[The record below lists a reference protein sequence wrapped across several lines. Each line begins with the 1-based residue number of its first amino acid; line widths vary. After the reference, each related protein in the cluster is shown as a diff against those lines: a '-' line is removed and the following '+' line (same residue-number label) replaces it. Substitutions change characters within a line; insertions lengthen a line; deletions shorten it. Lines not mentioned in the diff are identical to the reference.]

1 MSSSPRPDHFLAI
14 DWGTT
19 NRRIFEI
26 ANGVVV
32 SEQRDEQGVRALEAG
47 QYDQALASTRARF
60 GQLPILM
67 AGMIGSTRGM
77 VDAGYCPTPV
87 RLGDLAAR
95 LVQVA
100 ENAWIVPGASH
111 SDTAHGD
118 VMRGEEV
125 QFLGAMRVGA
135 LPPNALLCQPGTHCK
150 WAQLVDDAI
159 ASFETAMTGE
169 MFDLLRTHA
178 LIAPQLQGEIKPGS
192 AFREGVAA
200 ARGGD
205 LLGGLFGVRADALL
219 KRRPANQMASYASGL
234 LIGADCVAH
243 ATHTVVTVLADN
255 RLGPLYAT
263 ALDELGITSRNIDSQ
278 AAFVAGIVA
287 IRELSR

>member
-1 MSSSPRPDHFLAI
+1 
-14 DWGTT
+14 
-19 NRRIFEI
+19 
-26 ANGVVV
+26 
-32 SEQRDEQGVRALEAG
+32 
-47 QYDQALASTRARF
+47 
-60 GQLPILM
+60 
-67 AGMIGSTRGM
+67 
-77 VDAGYCPTPV
+77 
-87 RLGDLAAR
+87 
-95 LVQVA
+95 
-100 ENAWIVPGASH
+100 
-111 SDTAHGD
+111 
-118 VMRGEEV
+118 MRGEEV
-125 QFLGAMRVGA
+125 QFLARCGSGHYLQTPCSASPA
-135 LPPNALLCQPGTHCK
+135 PTAK